1 MNEHALF
8 DISIMLIPLIFGIT
22 VHEYAHGFAA
32 DKLGDKTARML
43 GRLSINPINHIDFFG
58 TLILPIGVAVA
69 TSGAIFFGYAKPVP
83 ISPHNFKNLRKG
95 IIISTLAGP
104 LSNFVMALFWSF
116 GLLATPH
123 IPHHGFSTALFAI
136 SIMGIKINTVLGVLN
151 LLPIPPLDGSKV
163 ISVLLPKSIHTH
175 LFNHEQ
181 YGLIIL
187 LAMSISG
194 ILSTVIDPMVKTVLG
209 FYMNLIGLL
218 S

>member
-1 MNEHALF
+1 
-8 DISIMLIPLIFGIT
+8 
-22 VHEYAHGFAA
+22 
-32 DKLGDKTARML
+32 
-43 GRLSINPINHIDFFG
+43 
-58 TLILPIGVAVA
+58 
-69 TSGAIFFGYAKPVP
+69 
-83 ISPHNFKNLRKG
+83 
-95 IIISTLAGP
+95 
-104 LSNFVMALFWSF
+104 
-116 GLLATPH
+116 
-123 IPHHGFSTALFAI
+123 
-136 SIMGIKINTVLGVLN
+136 MGIKINTILGVLN